1 MEFQS
6 IVNTLVCV
14 VFLFATSGI
23 PTAFGHVAGSRG
35 DEWRCNH
42 DQLYAAGGK
51 MFECESFFIQ
61 QYLEVMSEN
70 YKNGTFDLQ
79 EACKIHNVIAFEERR
94 YCPLKFAEACLPDYF
109 SDFINNLYDT
119 LTLDCNHPTPYFNS
133 TLINQNE
140 LQTVIKELKENCKND
155 PLCPFGF
162 FNFDKQCS
170 DAERLESFYK
180 VTDCSY
186 WNLIFGP
193 PWHANEKYLSFKKG
207 DDEFCKVL
215 SYMFNACFNENESF
229 SQREM
234 GMGRDLVTTSYK
246 TIMEP
251 LSMIADEF
259 GSLTEFVEFVNNDV
273 TLKWN
278 DHTITLPISFVRE
291 VLRLVEGFDVVFALN
306 VANCCN
312 IN

>member
-23 PTAFGHVAGSRG
+23 PTTFGHAAGSRG
-35 DEWRCNH
+35 DESKCNH
-42 DQLYAAGGK
+42 NQLYAAGGK

-61 QYLEVMSEN
+61 QYLEAMSKN
-70 YKNGTFDLQ
+70 YKNGAFDLQ
-79 EACKIHNVIAFEERR
+79 EACKIHNVIAFEQRR
-94 YCPLKFAEACLPDYF
+94 SCPLKFTDACLPDYF

-133 TLINQNE
+133 TLIDQNE

-180 VTDCSY
+180 VTDCSF
-186 WNLIFGP
+186 WNLAFAP
-193 PWHANEKYLSFKKG
+193 VSDATEKHLSFN
-207 DDEFCKVL
+207 
-215 SYMFNACFNENESF
+215 FN
-229 SQREM
+229 M
-234 GMGRDLVTTSYK
+234 
-246 TIMEP
+246 
-251 LSMIADEF
+251 
-259 GSLTEFVEFVNNDV
+259 
-273 TLKWN
+273 
-278 DHTITLPISFVRE
+278 LPI
-291 VLRLVEGFDVVFALN
+291 
-306 VANCCN
+306 
-312 IN
+312 